1 VHNIRNCEYRCVD
14 DYTVRHYDKTFD
26 LDKIQS
32 VDFIM
37 VPFSNMPAG
46 AHTFLSFGFEG
57 PEYVAISVEARREKG
72 ELYTASGGL
81 TRQFELMY
89 IVGDERDLIQ
99 LRSIHRL
106 DDVYVY
112 RCVAPRA
119 EVRALFVDMLKR
131 TNQLRK
137 KPEFYD
143 LVTNNCTTN
152 LVSHINNVSPGRVP
166 YTYQVLF
173 PGYSDRLAYDMG
185 LIKNDKPFEQIKDE
199 ARVNKLAYIYRD
211 REDFSALIR
220 R

>member
-1 VHNIRNCEYRCVD
+1 
-14 DYTVRHYDKTFD
+14 
-26 LDKIQS
+26 
-32 VDFIM
+32 
-37 VPFSNMPAG
+37 
-46 AHTFLSFGFEG
+46 LSFGFEG
-57 PEYVAISVEARREKG
+57 EEYVAISVEARREKG
-72 ELYTASGGL
+72 EVYTASGGL
-81 TRQFELMY
+81 TRKFELMY

-112 RCVAPRA
+112 RCVAPRS
-119 EVRALFVDMLKR
+119 EVRALFVDMLER
-131 TNQLRK
+131 TNRLRK

-152 LVSHINNVSPGRVP
+152 LVSHINKVSPGRVP

-211 REDFSALIR
+211 REDFSAVIR